1 MKWNPRFVAYAA
13 AHGKTPSAMLEHDD
27 EAWPGGKM
35 CGFILWIR
43 EKIFAFVKEHPKVAC
58 CRDCAGHKPQFTKF
72 LQSFTK
78 LK

>member
-1 MKWNPRFVAYAA
+1 MKWNPRYVAYAK
-13 AHGKTPSAMLEHDD
+13 AHGQKPADMLKHDE

-43 EKIFAFVKEHPKVAC
+43 EKIFAFVKEQPEVAC
-58 CRDCAGHKPQFTKF
+58 CRDCAAHNPRFDKF